1 MPNHTIFNERPES
14 QDRALKELQAMGY
27 QYIPRAEAEQKR
39 GRLSHV
45 LFPDVMREFL
55 SSQSFLYRGKQ
66 TPFPD
71 DAIGDAIR
79 ELDVQLDRGLM
90 FASKVIYDRLIYGK
104 SCDVHLYDGNM
115 QSFDI
120 SYIDWEHPEKNIW
133 QVTDEFS
140 VERTNGKYA
149 RPDIVLLVNGIPFVV
164 IECKK
169 SSVDVEEGV
178 KQNVRNWKPDYI
190 PQLFKFTQLVLAMNP
205 EAVKYGTAGT
215 PQEFYC
221 KWHEENIQWQEDSAK
236 RYVDDGHITEQDKV
250 IVSMLS
256 KQRLLN
262 LVRFFILYD
271 SGIKKIARY
280 QQFFGVENT
289 MRRIHGED
297 GCMNKGGVIWHTQ
310 GSGKSLTM
318 VMLVKRIIADN
329 RITAP
334 RFVLVCD
341 RLNLIKQLRDNFVHT
356 GMDPAEATTG
366 RGLVSLLKDQGNTII
381 ATTINKFE
389 AAAKSRT
396 KITDENIF
404 LLIDESHR
412 SHTGEFHNMMND
424 VLPNAFKIGFTGTP
438 LLRKDKTNTY
448 LKFGQRIG
456 NSYRFEDGIRD
467 GVIVPLVYDGRII
480 PQEVSSDR
488 IDDYSKNIL
497 APLTEPQK
505 EDMRRKWSTFMK
517 LAQTDQRLSMIAFDI
532 HEHFLSYC
540 RPRGFKAMAAVS
552 TRAIAVKLERA
563 INRIGGVHAA
573 ALICDE
579 SVSSEGDEGDV
590 TNNDKAVIRD
600 FFKTEVEPRFGSKY
614 DDYEEYVKNNIIGGE
629 DIDIVIVQS
638 MLLTGFDAPS
648 LGVLYIDK
656 PMKDHT
662 LLQAIARVN
671 RIAPGKDFGLIV
683 DYWGLFGKLNSALEM
698 YSDDQSGFSG
708 FDPTDIVGA
717 LDTAAEGKEKLKL
730 AHAALWSFFGETAI
744 DQSNPRA
751 WVSFFDKEDPEESE
765 KLRKEF
771 YERLA
776 AFSKMM
782 SLAVAD
788 YSLYQSIGFEEMQKY
803 KADLLFFQKLR
814 SALMMVFAEK
824 VDFSKYEDG
833 IRNLLNTFVTSE
845 PVEIV
850 VNPVALHDKEA
861 MDKQLEE
868 VEGQKAKAAYIH
880 TRIVSELESRRY
892 EDPLLYKRFSERIR
906 DTIKAYRQSRD
917 DNSYLES
924 MRQMAED
931 LRQGF
936 TGHSYPSA
944 IMNDSDAKAFYG
956 AFSDVLL
963 QQGEETL
970 EYEEEI
976 GKLALGIK
984 QAVQS
989 LARVDW
995 RTSIPIHKK
1004 MNQAVEDLLWDF
1016 CDDFGIELP
1025 VEKMDLMIESIIK
1038 TAMSR
1043 Y

>member
-14 QDRALKELQAMGY
+14 QGRALKELQAMGY

-55 SSQSFLYRGKQ
+55 ASQSFIYRGKQ

-71 DAIGDAIR
+71 EAIGDAIR

-90 FASKVIYDRLIYGK
+90 FASKAIYDRLIYGK

-120 SYIDWEHPEKNIW
+120 SYIDWEHPENNIW

-149 RPDIVLLVNGIPFVV
+149 RPDIVLLVNGIPLVV

-221 KWHEENIQWQEDSAK
+221 KWHEENVQWQEEAAK
-236 RYVDDGHITEQDKV
+236 RYVDDGHIAEQDKV

-271 SGIKKIARY
+271 SGVKKIARY

-297 GCMNKGGVIWHTQ
+297 GYMNHGGVIWHTQ

-318 VMLVKRIIADN
+318 VMLVKRILADEKN
-329 RITAP
+329 KNP

-366 RGLVSLLKDQGNTII
+366 RGLVSLLKEQGNTII

-389 AAAKSRT
+389 TAAKSRT
-396 KITDENIF
+396 KITDKNIF

-438 LLRKDKTNTY
+438 LLKKDQTNTY

-467 GVIVPLVYDGRII
+467 GVIVPLVYDGRVI
-480 PQEVSSDR
+480 PQKVSSDR
-488 IDDYSKNIL
+488 IDDYLKCIL

-540 RPRGFKAMAAVS
+540 QPRGFKAMAAVS
-552 TRAIAVKLERA
+552 TRATAVKLERA
-563 INRIGGVHAA
+563 INGIGGIHAA

-590 TNNDKAVIRD
+590 TNSDKSVIRD

-629 DIDIVIVQS
+629 DVDIVIVQS

-656 PMKDHT
+656 PMRDHT

-698 YSDDQSGFSG
+698 YGDDQSGFSG
-708 FDPTDIVGA
+708 FDPADIVGA

-730 AHAALWSFFGETAI
+730 AHTALWSFFGETTF
-744 DQSNPRA
+744 DQNNPRA
-751 WVSFFDKEDPEESE
+751 WVAFFDKEDSEESE

-788 YSLYQSIGFEEMQKY
+788 YSLYQSIGFDEMQKF

-845 PVEIV
+845 PVEMV
-850 VNPVALHDKEA
+850 VEPVALHDKAA

-892 EDPLLYKRFSERIR
+892 EDPLLHKRFSERLR
-906 DTIKAYRQSRD
+906 ETIAAYRQSRD
-917 DNSYLES
+917 ENSYLES
-924 MRQMAED
+924 MRKMAED

-956 AFSDVLL
+956 AFSDVLK
-963 QQGEETL
+963 QQEKETL
-970 EYEEEI
+970 DYEE
-976 GKLALGIK
+976 GLGNLALSIK

-1016 CDDFGIELP
+1016 CDEFGADLP
-1025 VEKMDLMIESIIK
+1025 AEKMDLMIESIIK

>member
-1 MPNHTIFNERPES
+1 MPNHQIFNERPES

-39 GRLSHV
+39 GSLSRV

-55 SSQSFLYRGKQ
+55 ASQSFTYRGRK

-71 DAIGDAIR
+71 DAIGEAIR

-90 FASKVIYDRLIYGK
+90 FASKLIYDRLIYGK

-120 SYIDWEHPEKNIW
+120 SYIDWEHPENNIW

-149 RPDIVLLVNGIPFVV
+149 RPDIVLLVNGIPFAV

-190 PQLFKFTQLVLAMNP
+190 PQLFKFTQLVMAMNP
-205 EAVKYGTAGT
+205 EEVKYGTAGT

-221 KWHEENIQWQEDSAK
+221 KWHEEDVTWQEDAAR

-250 IVSMLS
+250 IVSLLS

-262 LVRFFILYD
+262 LARFYILYD
-271 SGIKKIARY
+271 NGVKKIARY

-297 GCMNKGGVIWHTQ
+297 GCMNRGGVIWHTQ

-318 VMLVKRIIADN
+318 VMLVKRIIADG
-329 RITAP
+329 RIKNP

-356 GMDPAEATTG
+356 GLEPIEATTG
-366 RGLVSLLKDQGNTII
+366 RGLVNLLKDQGNTII

-396 KITDENIF
+396 KILDENIF

-424 VLPNAFKIGFTGTP
+424 VLPNAFKVGFTGTP
-438 LLRKDKTNTY
+438 LLKKDQTNTY
-448 LKFGQRIG
+448 LKFGKQIG
-456 NSYRFEDGIRD
+456 KSYRFEDGIRD
-467 GVIVPLVYDGRII
+467 GVIVPLVYDGRVI
-480 PQEVSSDR
+480 PQKVSSDK
-488 IDDYSKNIL
+488 IDDYLKTII

-505 EDMRRKWSTFMK
+505 EDMRRKWSSFMK

-540 RPRGFKAMAAVS
+540 QPRGFKAMAAVT
-552 TRAIAVKLERA
+552 TRAAAVRLERA
-563 INRIGGVHAA
+563 INRIGGVRAA

-590 TNNDKAVIRD
+590 SNSDKALIRD
-600 FFKTEVEPRFGSKY
+600 FFKTEVEPRFGNKY

-629 DIDIVIVQS
+629 DVDIVVVQS

-648 LGVLYIDK
+648 LGVLYVDK

-671 RIAPGKDFGLIV
+671 RIAAGKDFGLIV
-683 DYWGLFGKLNSALEM
+683 DYYGVFANLNTALEM
-698 YSDDQSGFSG
+698 YSDDKSGFSG
-708 FDPTDIVGA
+708 FDQEDIVGA
-717 LDTAAEGKEKLKL
+717 LETAADGKEKLEQ
-730 AHAALWSFFGETAI
+730 AHAAMWAFFGDASF
-744 DQSNPRA
+744 DQNNPRA
-751 WVSFFDKEDPEESE
+751 WVAFFDKEDAEESE

-788 YSLYQSIGFEEMQKY
+788 YSLYQSIGFEEMQRY

-850 VNPVALHDKEA
+850 VEPVALHDKAA

-892 EDPLLYKRFSERIR
+892 EDPLLFKRFSERIR
-906 DTIKAYRQSRD
+906 DTIAEYRKSRD
-917 DNSYLES
+917 ENAYLAS
-924 MRQMAED
+924 MKKMAED
-931 LRQGF
+931 LREGF
-936 TGHSYPSA
+936 MGQSYPSF
-944 IMNDSDAKAFYG
+944 IVNDSDAKAFYG
-956 AFSDVLL
+956 TFVDILKPKAEDS
-963 QQGEETL
+963 L
-970 EYEEEI
+970 EYEEGL
-976 GKLALGIK
+976 GKLAQDVKTG
-984 QAVQS
+984 VQS

-995 RTSIPIHKK
+995 RTSVPIHKK
-1004 MNQAVEDLLWDF
+1004 MNQAIEDLLWDF
-1016 CDDFGIELP
+1016 CDEHSIDLP
-1025 VEKMDLMIESIIK
+1025 MEQMDLIIESIIK